1 MYTDLAIITLILV
14 GIFYSGFPYEFEEIV
29 SKRLK
34 VGKFKLPKPFS
45 CPLCMTWWTT
55 LAYIIITGNLSLF
68 NILVCL
74 LFALSTGW
82 IDSLYRL
89 IFSVIETFIVWLTE
103 ILTGQ

>member
-1 MYTDLAIITLILV
+1 MYTDLIIIALILT
-14 GIFYSGFPYEFEEIV
+14 GIFYSGFPYEFEELV

-34 VGKFKLPKPFS
+34 FGKFKLPKPFS

-55 LAYIIITGNLSLF
+55 LLYIIVTGNLSLF

-74 LFALSTGW
+74 LLALSTGW